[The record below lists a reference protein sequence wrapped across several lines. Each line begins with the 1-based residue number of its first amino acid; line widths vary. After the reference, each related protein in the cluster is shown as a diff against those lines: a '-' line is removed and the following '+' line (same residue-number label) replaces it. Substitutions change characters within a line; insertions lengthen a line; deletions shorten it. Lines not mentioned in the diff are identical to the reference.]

1 MNFTYIDPKLYQ
13 PWVVIDNH
21 IHYGEDYWMLTFE
34 DQNEDA
40 LLQILVHPDIDGE
53 EAYEAFYDI
62 AVKKYGYQ
70 NDGFSTQDTQHR
82 NNAPLFVLDK

>member
-1 MNFTYIDPKLYQ
+1 MNITHINPNQFQ

-21 IHYGEDYWMLTFE
+21 ISDEPNYWILTFE

-70 NDGFSTQDTQHR
+70 NDGFSTQDKDHR
-82 NNAPLFVLDK
+82 NNAPLFVLN